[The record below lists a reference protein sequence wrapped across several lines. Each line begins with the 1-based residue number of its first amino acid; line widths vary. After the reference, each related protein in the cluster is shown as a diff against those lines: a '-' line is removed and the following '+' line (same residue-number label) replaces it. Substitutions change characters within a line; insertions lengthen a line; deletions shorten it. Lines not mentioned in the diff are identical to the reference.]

1 MTVVLLKLS
10 LVGPKEV
17 SLATVVWVQLQ
28 QLAVPV
34 TCHKECIRRIREY
47 LTEKNSMTSSRAT
60 NTSCP
65 LTTCIL

>member
-17 SLATVVWVQLQ
+17 LSLATVVWVQLQ

-34 TCHKECIRRIREY
+34 AYHKECIRRIREY
-47 LTEKNSMTSSRAT
+47 LTEKTV
-60 NTSCP
+60 
-65 LTTCIL
+65 